1 MSLEP
6 LKSTRTESVVLA
18 LDDTKQRITKKILS
32 NAGMICSC
40 FLFFVAAV
48 VLTTDI
54 KSIESITQIANLGV
68 SFVVIL
74 FLTYSMYF
82 SCSDSGIK
90 SGKLSLIYAET
101 CKRCDD
107 MKNHIIT
114 NDLYKTLVKF
124 CNDYIKRELK
134 TARSELLS
142 PVGISYE
149 EYEKNCKGRDIE
161 DLKATY
167 SHAQLKAIKRA
178 NKLKA
183 IRLTADMICKRS
195 RRGTRRNPLGMNPG
209 TKKTINDVLSFIKIT
224 LTSLLTGV
232 VVLDAVVDFSW
243 ATIVGVLLK
252 LMPVVV
258 NAFNGY
264 KSGYEYIVIDNV
276 DYMNDQIDL
285 MEQAVRYKEKSED

>member
-1 MSLEP
+1 MPLEP
-6 LKSTRTESVVLA
+6 LKNTRTESAILA
-18 LDDTKQRITKKILS
+18 LDETKQRITKKILS

-54 KSIESITQIANLGV
+54 KGIESVTQIAELGL
-68 SFVVIL
+68 SFMVIL

-90 SGKLSLIYAET
+90 NGKLSAAYIDA
-101 CKRCDD
+101 CRRCDD
-107 MKNHIIT
+107 LKNHIIT
-114 NDLYKTLVKF
+114 EDLYKQLVSF
-124 CNDYIKRELK
+124 CKDYVLKELK
-134 TARSELLS
+134 NACSEVLT

-149 EYEKNCKGRDIE
+149 EYEDKCKGKDE
-161 DLKATY
+161 KELSAY
-167 SHAQLKAIKRA
+167 SEVQLKAIKRA
-178 NKLKA
+178 NKLKP
-183 IRLTADMICKRS
+183 IKLNADMICKRS
-195 RRGTRRNPLGMNPG
+195 RRGARRNPLGITPN
-209 TKKTINDVLSFIKIT
+209 TRKAINDTISFVKIT

-243 ATIVGVLLK
+243 ATVVGVLLK

-264 KSGYEYIVIDNV
+264 KSGYENIVIDSV

-285 MEQAVRYKEKSED
+285 MEQAIRYKKSEE